1 MALLNIISQHLCREY
16 KVPCPACGTENAF
29 ARLKPDI
36 YRATRSE
43 PDGHPFEMDWR
54 VEVELPIWV
63 TPLNYFWAV
72 CGHCAF
78 AGQIDDAEFR
88 TWKKTAAK
96 YRNQF
101 REGALDALGNQ
112 AGQKQ
117 GMVHKLA
124 GVAPDDIFGAQLAQF
139 FLGIFTEC
147 QKNDPVAGTL
157 ARSYL
162 RIAWIYRDETRLYGE
177 FAPTSTIRAFL
188 SELEPAW
195 NKAIPENADWPAP
208 PQLVSDEVSA
218 LRQTLAFFEWNFRE
232 LQSAGHEEE
241 MRLMALIAEIGYR
254 IYEITGASEDFTKA
268 QSLFS
273 GVMQKCL
280 SVINDKNI
288 VGGAV
293 NRARD
298 TLEKAGERGRELRTL
313 QQKWA
318 KTPPVERPAAPAAT
332 TAPAPPPKTSKQP
345 APQAAKPAKQ
355 PPPAPEEKP
364 AKPSVF
370 DAPSATGSQRELH
383 QKIEQLDAENKR
395 WMRLAGISDITGL
408 PNRVML
414 SRILLPGALKQASAR
429 KEALGCIVLSPQ
441 GLQEINSKYGR
452 AAGDAIIRKF
462 SDCLRALVRTGE
474 RLCHLDGVNFALLVP
489 RMTTHQLEKRAEAI
503 HKDLT
508 SRRFEL
514 GASALSVKVSVGVAN
529 LLQPNGQSPK
539 ALQDDLYNRSIQALD
554 RAKMQGNHIEAA
566 P

>member
-1 MALLNIISQHLCREY
+1 MALLDIISHHLCREY
-16 KVPCPACGTENAF
+16 KVPCPACGTENAY

-43 PDGHPFEMDWR
+43 PDGHPLEIGWR

-63 TPLNYFWAV
+63 TPLNFFWAV
-72 CGHCAF
+72 CANCAVTN
-78 AGQIDDAEFR
+78 QIDDAEFR
-88 TWKKTAAK
+88 TWKKNAAK
-96 YRNQF
+96 YRNLF
-101 REGALDALGNQ
+101 REGTLDALSNQ
-112 AGQKQ
+112 SGQKQ
-117 GMVHKLA
+117 SLVHKLA
-124 GVAPDDIFGAQLAQF
+124 GIAPDDIFGTQLAQF

-147 QKNDPVAGTL
+147 QKSAPTAGTL

-162 RIAWIYRDETRLYGE
+162 RIAWLYRDEVRLYGE
-177 FAPTSTIRAFL
+177 FAPTSTIRTLL

-195 NKAIPENADWPAP
+195 KKAIPENTDWPAP
-208 PQLVSDEVSA
+208 PQLVANEEAA
-218 LRQTLAFFEWNFRE
+218 LRQALSFFEWNFRE
-232 LQSAGHEEE
+232 LQAAGHEEE
-241 MRLMALIAEIGYR
+241 MRLMSLIAEIGYR
-254 IYEITGASEDFTKA
+254 IYETTGAGEDFTKA

-273 GVMQKCL
+273 GTMQKCL

-318 KTPPVERPAAPAAT
+318 KTPPVERPSTSVPT
-332 TAPAPPPKTSKQP
+332 VESPP
-345 APQAAKPAKQ
+345 AKPAKPVQ
-355 PPPAPEEKP
+355 PPPSQEPAEDKP

-370 DAPSATGSQRELH
+370 DASVAKGNQQELH

-429 KEALGCIVLSPQ
+429 KEALGCILLSPQ
-441 GLQEINSKYGR
+441 GLQEINGKYGR
-452 AAGDAIIRKF
+452 DAGDGIIRKF

-489 RMTTHQLEKRAEAI
+489 RMTTHQLEKRAESI

-514 GASALSVKVSVGVAN
+514 GTSALSVKVSVGVAN
-529 LLQPNGQSPK
+529 LPQPNGQSAK
-539 ALQDDLYNRSIQALD
+539 ALQDDLYSRSIQALD
-554 RAKMQGNHIEAA
+554 RAKMQGNHIEIS